1 MNWDNEDFEAFIRRA
16 NPVPPEAEPAP
27 TLRQLALRD
36 QIMRPAARRR
46 VPRSRAWAALWAPL
60 AALAVV
66 IAVVLTVPPAEE
78 ARAVTTPKPLDFRDE
93 GKTLEDVT
101 ETAQRNLARS
111 GGPVHPERAVES
123 TGWYYQVDAVDSDA
137 PRRVISPE
145 VTTLE
150 WNEDLSGSTRTVA
163 GKPYWADGGQGDF
176 PRSTATPGT
185 LLWEVD
191 FAPGEFQSPVVTAP
205 GAGDTEVLAMLRA
218 YGLESERSAFEVMN
232 ATETALQY
240 WTLTNDQHQ
249 ALLQAILRTD
259 DARLLGSATDRA
271 GRPIAGIAA
280 TLPSGSAELHL
291 LVSQDTGRIVGAE
304 TYTLEADH
312 PFPANAIVSY
322 RIWDLSPQ

>member
-1 MNWDNEDFEAFIRRA
+1 MNWDDEDFEAFIRRA
-16 NPVPPEAEPAP
+16 NPVPREAEPAP
-27 TLRQLALRD
+27 TMRQLALRD
-36 QIMRPAARRR
+36 EIMRPAGRRR
-46 VPRSRAWAALWAPL
+46 ASRSRAWAALWAPL

-66 IAVVLTVPPAEE
+66 VAVVFTVPPAEE
-78 ARAVTTPKPLDFRDE
+78 ARAVTTPKPLDFHDE
-93 GKTLEDVT
+93 GQTLEDVT
-101 ETAQRNLARS
+101 EAAQRNLARS

-123 TGWYYQVDAVDSDA
+123 TGWYYQVDAVDSDV

-163 GKPYWADGGQGDF
+163 GEPYWADGGQGEF
-176 PRSTATPGT
+176 PQTTAPPGT
-185 LLWEVD
+185 LLWELD
-191 FAPGEFQSPVVTAP
+191 FAPGDFQSPVVAAP
-205 GAGDTEVLAMLRA
+205 GATDAEIVAMLKA
-218 YGLESERSAFEVMN
+218 YGLENERSAFEVMN
-232 ATETALQY
+232 AAETALQY

-249 ALLQAILRTD
+249 ALLRAILRAD

-304 TYTLEADH
+304 TYTLKADP
-312 PFPANAIVSY
+312 PFPADAIISY
-322 RIWDLSPQ
+322 RIWDLATQ